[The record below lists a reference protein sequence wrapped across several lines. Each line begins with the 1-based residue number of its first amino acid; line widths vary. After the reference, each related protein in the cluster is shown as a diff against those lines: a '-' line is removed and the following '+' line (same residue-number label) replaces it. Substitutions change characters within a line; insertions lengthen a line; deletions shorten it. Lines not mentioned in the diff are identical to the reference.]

1 MCKQI
6 LIVDDDLDLANA
18 IKSYLSSENKN
29 VTVVDSSKKALDLLN
44 IYSFDLV
51 ITDIMM
57 PYMNGYELI
66 LKIRQNIKWAS
77 VPIICLTA
85 KGMTQDR
92 IKGYSLGCNAYL
104 TKPFHPSELLSIID
118 SIFYN
123 ISLLRKSIYLH
134 TSQVTRKLSI
144 QFTSSTDD
152 VKKFTPREISILK
165 LLIRGLM
172 NKEIANRLNLSIRN
186 VEKYVSRLLSKTNT
200 RNRTELAQLSW
211 SGLLKAND
219 GTRTRE

>member
-1 MCKQI
+1 M
-6 LIVDDDLDLANA
+6 
-18 IKSYLSSENKN
+18 
-29 VTVVDSSKKALDLLN
+29 
-44 IYSFDLV
+44 
-51 ITDIMM
+51 
-57 PYMNGYELI
+57 
-66 LKIRQNIKWAS
+66 KWAN
-77 VPIICLTA
+77 VPIVCLTA

-92 IKGYSLGCNAYL
+92 SKGYSLGCNAYL

-123 ISLLRKSIYLH
+123 ISLLEKSMHLQSAPITKDLS
-134 TSQVTRKLSI
+134 SQFAS
-144 QFTSSTDD
+144 FTDD
-152 VKKFTPREISILK
+152 VKEFTPREISVLK

-186 VEKYVSRLLSKTNT
+186 VEKYVSRLLNKTNT

-211 SGLLKAND
+211 SNLLKAND